1 MDREKIAGEIE
12 ALRRRHRHLVSGCPE
27 APSLWDVAER
37 ALLWRVFLADVA
49 EPDLDVEVLA
59 EVIVVR
65 GALERE
71 REPRRQALLPLPAGF
86 ARQTPRMRFVS
97 GVLEIR
103 VEARA

>member
-1 MDREKIAGEIE
+1 MDRDELGREIE
-12 ALRRRHRHLVSGCPE
+12 TLRRRHRHLVAGCPE

-65 GALERE
+65 GAHEME
-71 REPRRQALLPLPAGF
+71 REPGRQALLPLPAAF
-86 ARQTPRMRFVS
+86 ARQRPRMRFVS

-103 VEARA
+103 VEARG